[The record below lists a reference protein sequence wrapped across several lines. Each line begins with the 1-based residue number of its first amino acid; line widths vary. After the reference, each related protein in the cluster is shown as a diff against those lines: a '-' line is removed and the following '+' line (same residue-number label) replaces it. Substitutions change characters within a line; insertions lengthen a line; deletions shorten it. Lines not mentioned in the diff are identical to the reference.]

1 MSKQYLPR
9 QPEKS
14 DLYRLLV
21 DVLRCDDC
29 GGLYRIISIIRDE
42 PVIVKILQHLQLPA
56 EWPVTKPARAAPR
69 ISSTEDQWDWC
80 VDPPAWEKPTYDH
93 ETGQLVPHKSRLRQC
108 ERPFV
113 GIDSGIEQML
123 QRVGCAQIKIGEG

>member
-42 PVIVKILQHLQLPA
+42 PVVAVL
-56 EWPVTKPARAAPR
+56 
-69 ISSTEDQWDWC
+69 
-80 VDPPAWEKPTYDH
+80 
-93 ETGQLVPHKSRLRQC
+93 
-108 ERPFV
+108 
-113 GIDSGIEQML
+113 
-123 QRVGCAQIKIGEG
+123 